1 MKVGMVITVKNEQ
14 QLLRSNILYHNYL
27 GVEQF
32 FIFSDNSTDD
42 TIKSIEDL
50 PFVHIFS
57 SVSPDFFN
65 NRLELRKFADK
76 ASENIVA
83 RQCLN
88 TVFAIEEAKRKKLD
102 WIISLDADELICLD
116 FNNPG
121 KGQLLD
127 FFDCVHDKV
136 EQIQFKTLE
145 VVQRRLEYENVFA
158 EETLF
163 KQQRSGIRKK
173 ICGHFNKIMY
183 DPFKNRMWKINGFYG
198 HKNVKSAT
206 RLTVDAVP
214 KSSHKFC
221 ALDGSSLPTLKAGHL
236 LHYYNYSF
244 NDFINKSKN
253 NRNLPTT
260 KLDGINYKAF
270 SKFLWRDMV
279 NHPDFSE
286 DYLREYYKKWI
297 MFDDKQIR
305 QLRKNRWGIFPKQPD
320 IFEVVSVRNAFKDF
334 SGV

>member
-76 ASENIVA
+76 ASEYHVA

-136 EQIQFKTLE
+136 EQIQFKALE

-163 KQQRSGIRKK
+163 KQQRSKIRKK
-173 ICGHFNKIMY
+173 ICGPINKIIY
-183 DPFKNRMWKINGFYG
+183 DPFKNKMWKIKRFYG
-198 HKNVKSAT
+198 HRNGKCAI

-214 KSSHKFC
+214 RSVHKFC
-221 ALDGSSLPTLKAGHL
+221 ALDGSKLRTLKAGRL
-236 LHYYNYSF
+236 LHYNYYSF
-244 NDFINKSKN
+244 NDFIKK
-253 NRNLPTT
+253 NRNFRNRPTT
-260 KLDGINYKAF
+260 KLDGSTFKTVH
-270 SKFLWRDMV
+270 KFLWIDIV

-286 DYLREYYKKWI
+286 DYLRAYYKKWI
-297 MFDDKQIR
+297 MFYDKEIR
-305 QLRKNRWGIFPKQPD
+305 QLRKNRWGIFSKQPD
-320 IFEVVSVRNAFKDF
+320 ILEVVSVRNAFKEF